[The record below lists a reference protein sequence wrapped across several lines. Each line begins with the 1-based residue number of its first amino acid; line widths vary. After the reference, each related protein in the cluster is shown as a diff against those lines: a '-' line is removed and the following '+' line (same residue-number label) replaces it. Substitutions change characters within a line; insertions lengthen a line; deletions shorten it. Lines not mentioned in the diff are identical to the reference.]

1 MDYQEQVK
9 KLDPALVKRLRDAV
23 EIGRWP
29 DGQLL
34 TPEQREHSLQAIIAW
49 EAVHLTEDQRVGF
62 IDKGKKAQAELADGP
77 EPLRWLDDSM
87 GASEE

>member
-1 MDYQEQVK
+1 VDYQEQVK
-9 KLDPALVKRLRDAV
+9 KLDPALVKRLRRAV

-34 TPEQREHSLQAIIAW
+34 TSPQREHSLRAIIAW
-49 EAVHLTEDQRVGF
+49 EAAHLTEDQRVGF
-62 IDKGKKAQAELADGP
+62 IDKGKKAQGEVCDSP

-87 GASEE
+87 GASEK